1 MDIDGANVAMN
12 MTSSDPLETTVRWLA
27 QHGGFPRS
35 RLADRAELLVCL
47 AALAAVEEEQARQ
60 RFLLQRRDPAQTS
73 ALRAHGLR
81 RSQVHFKCDNS
92 AKV

>member
-1 MDIDGANVAMN
+1 MN
-12 MTSSDPLETTVRWLA
+12 SETPDPFRATVLWLA
-27 QHGGFPRS
+27 RNAAFPRS
-35 RLADRAELLVCL
+35 RLPGKAESLLCV
-47 AALAAVEEEQARQ
+47 AALAAEEEAAATQ

-81 RSQVHFKCDNS
+81 RSQVHYKCDNS

>member
-1 MDIDGANVAMN
+1 MN
-12 MTSSDPLETTVRWLA
+12 HVSTDPFRETVQWLA
-27 QHGGFPRS
+27 RNAGFPAA
-35 RLADRAELLVCL
+35 RLPAKAEVMVCV

-60 RFLLQRRDPAQTS
+60 RFLIQSRDPAQTS

>member
-1 MDIDGANVAMN
+1 MNTYTIDPFRD
-12 MTSSDPLETTVRWLA
+12 TLLWLA
-27 QHGGFPRS
+27 QHAGFPAI
-35 RLADRAELLVCL
+35 RLSPKAETLVCV
-47 AALAAVEEEQARQ
+47 AALASAEESKAQQ
-60 RFLLQRRDPAQTS
+60 RFLLQRRDPEQTS

>member
-1 MDIDGANVAMN
+1 MSTEFVNNPMVEVA
-12 MTSSDPLETTVRWLA
+12 RWL
-27 QHGGFPRS
+27 S
-35 RLADRAELLVCL
+35 RHAGYPVVSLPAKAELMVWV
-47 AALAAVEEEQARQ
+47 AALAAAEQTEAERQ

-73 ALRAHGLR
+73 AQRQHAQR

>member
-1 MDIDGANVAMN
+1 MKTA
-12 MTSSDPLETTVRWLA
+12 THSDPLPVVVRWLA
-27 QHGGFPRS
+27 AHAGFPTR
-35 RLADRAELLVCL
+35 RLPAAAEGMLCV
-47 AALAAVEEEQARQ
+47 AALAAIEEEQAREQ
-60 RFLLQRRDPAQTS
+60 FLIQSRDPAQTA

>member
-1 MDIDGANVAMN
+1 MIP
-12 MTSSDPLETTVRWLA
+12 SSDPFRDTVHWLVR
-27 QHGGFPRS
+27 HTRFPTS
-35 RLADRAELLVCL
+35 RLPARAETLVCV
-47 AALAAVEEEQARQ
+47 AALAAAEEEATQQ
-60 RFLLQRRDPAQTS
+60 RFLIQSRDPAQTS

>member
-1 MDIDGANVAMN
+1 MNNDIP
-12 MTSSDPLETTVRWLA
+12 DPVRETLRWLS
-27 QHGGFPRS
+27 QHAGFPGA
-35 RLADRAELLVCL
+35 RLPAKAEALVCV
-47 AALAAVEEEQARQ
+47 AALASAEEAREAQ
-60 RFLLQRRDPAQTS
+60 RFLIQRRDPAQTS

>member
-1 MDIDGANVAMN
+1 MN
-12 MTSSDPLETTVRWLA
+12 TVTPDPYKDALRWLMLHA
-27 QHGGFPRS
+27 GFPAA
-35 RLADRAELLVCL
+35 RLSPEAERLVCV
-47 AALAAVEEEQARQ
+47 AALAAAEEAREQQ
-60 RFLLQRRDPAQTS
+60 RFLIQRRDPDQTS